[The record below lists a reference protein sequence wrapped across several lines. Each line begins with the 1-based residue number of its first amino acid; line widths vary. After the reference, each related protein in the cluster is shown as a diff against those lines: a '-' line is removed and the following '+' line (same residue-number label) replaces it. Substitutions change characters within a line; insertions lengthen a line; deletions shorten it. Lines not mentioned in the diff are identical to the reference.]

1 MLSDLVE
8 EIGPLMGPSDV
19 CKIYS
24 EVWPCNKNRIFYSPV
39 DVQHSAACC
48 PGDCA
53 QHPLLRG
60 IVLQMRHEM
69 IRGGSRW
76 GDEIMKA
83 LEQAIANETPE
94 ERAARVAK
102 EAAADEKSYNGIV
115 TYSTKKKADKWCTK
129 SGQMKFRV
137 ARPCKYASL
146 FEQRICA
153 SEKCGKKVPEGKTKC
168 SCGEILAGCWS
179 HEKTQSCIYVHPDE
193 EQWEAACNGTLCFD
207 RVQQMF
213 HLKTEPLAA
222 PNRFVQVAKNA
233 REEPKRSGHSRPS
246 SNVYESSTFAEKP
259 KPRQRVVESAW

>member
-115 TYSTKKKADKWCTK
+115 TYSTKTKADKWCTK
-129 SGQMKFRV
+129 SGQMNCAGSSRV
-137 ARPCKYASL
+137 SRTMRRSASVRRKRRMRIGITRLPANQRLLPPSRPPARPLLRPTRRATH
-146 FEQRICA
+146 
-153 SEKCGKKVPEGKTKC
+153 PEC
-168 SCGEILAGCWS
+168 R
-179 HEKTQSCIYVHPDE
+179 HRRPR
-193 EQWEAACNGTLCFD
+193 AA
-207 RVQQMF
+207 
-213 HLKTEPLAA
+213 AA
-222 PNRFVQVAKNA
+222 PVRG
-233 REEPKRSGHSRPS
+233 RSTPDR
-246 SNVYESSTFAEKP
+246 
-259 KPRQRVVESAW
+259 RR